1 MKFKSKIIVFV
12 VLVSMLS
19 LVLLGCQSE
28 TPADNN
34 SDAQEEGLYKPGTYI
49 GEGDGMGGK
58 VQVSVSVDKNNILEV
73 KVLENNE
80 TTGIGDAAIDKIPT
94 KIVEGQTLAVDVV
107 SGATITSEAILA
119 AVEAALKEA
128 GADVSALK
136 TKGEYK
142 TVSGDNTFDTEVVVV
157 GAGAAGLSAALEAAN
172 NGAKVILVEKLA
184 MTGGSTARS
193 GGKVQAAGTDIQKA
207 NGVEDNADLYY
218 NHLMSVGENKVDQLK
233 TRLIADNSLAD
244 FNWLVEN
251 GVEFSKNIEQLH
263 DKYRPIRGHYVSVQ
277 DGKVEQD
284 GHGWAITQP
293 LEKAA
298 IDKGVEILLET
309 PAKKLIIDNKGTVTG
324 IECEDAQGNK
334 ITINSKAVILATG
347 GYDLNK
353 ELLEE
358 YAPLVKPVYST
369 VAPGN
374 VGDGLIM
381 ARDAGAKIQ
390 SGGGAVLLYLD
401 LAAGVGEVGGLYVDA
416 TGSRFVDET
425 EFWFTRTKK
434 LMDRNQTGMFYITD
448 VKGKLDSFDALV
460 QAGKMVEGSTIEDLA
475 GKLGMTELATTVER
489 YNQLAKKGVDED
501 FNKDPEYMKTVEEGP
516 FYAVAFAPITS
527 GTFGGPVTNEKG
539 QVIAEKGGIINGLY
553 AAGEVANG
561 DLFYQEY
568 PGSGSSIST
577 CVGMGRIAGRVAAE
591 EAKTLR

>member
-1 MKFKSKIIVFV
+1 MKLNLKIIVFV
-12 VLVSMLS
+12 ILVSMLS
-19 LVLLGCQSE
+19 LMITGCKNK
-28 TPADNN
+28 P
-34 SDAQEEGLYKPGTYI
+34 QENVQTGLYKPGTYT

-58 VQVSVSVDKNNILEV
+58 VKVSVKVDENKILEV
-73 KVLENNE
+73 NVLENDE
-80 TTGIGDAAIDKIPT
+80 TQGIGDAAINKIPS
-94 KIVEGQTLAVDVV
+94 KIIEGQTLSVDAV
-107 SGATITSEAILA
+107 SGATLTSNAILT

-128 GADVSALK
+128 GADISKLMVKSESETLDDEK
-136 TKGEYK
+136 TY
-142 TVSGDNTFDTEVVVV
+142 DTEVVVV
-157 GAGAAGLSAALEAAN
+157 GGGAAGLSAALEAAN

-193 GGKVQAAGTDIQKA
+193 GGKILAAGTDIQKSHEI
-207 NGVEDNADLYY
+207 EDDADLYY
-218 NHLMSVGENKVDQLK
+218 NHLMSVGENKVDPVK

-263 DKYRPIRGHYVSVQ
+263 EKYRPIRGHFVSAQ

-293 LEKAA
+293 LEKMAKE
-298 IDKGVEILLET
+298 KGVEILLET
-309 PAKKLIIDNKGTVTG
+309 PAKKLIVDNEGTVTG
-324 IECEDAQGNK
+324 IECEDAKGNK
-334 ITINSKAVILATG
+334 IIINATAVILATG
-347 GYDLNK
+347 GYDFNK

-381 ARDAGAKIQ
+381 ARDVGAKIQ

-401 LAAGVGEVGGLYVDA
+401 LAVGVGEVGGLYVDT
-416 TGSRFVDET
+416 TGSRFMDET
-425 EFWFTRTKK
+425 DFWFTRTKK
-434 LMDRNQTGMFYITD
+434 LMDRNQLGMFYITD
-448 VKGKLDSFDALV
+448 AKGNSDRFDALV
-460 QAGKMVEGSTIEDLA
+460 KDGKMVEGSTIEELA
-475 GKLGMTELATTVER
+475 GKLGMTELISTVER
-489 YNQLAKKGVDED
+489 YNELGKKGVDED
-501 FNKDPEYMKTVEEGP
+501 FNKNSEYMKVVDEGP
-516 FYAVAFAPITS
+516 FYAIAFAPITS
-527 GTFGGPVTNEKG
+527 GTFGGPITNEKG
-539 QVIAEKGGIINGLY
+539 QVVAEKGGIIKGLY

-591 EAKTLR
+591 EAKSLR

>member
-1 MKFKSKIIVFV
+1 MKLNLKIIVFV
-12 VLVSMLS
+12 ILVSMLS
-19 LVLLGCQSE
+19 LMLVGCKGE
-28 TPADNN
+28 PKADAN
-34 SDAQEEGLYKPGTYI
+34 SNVQTGLYKPGTYT

-58 VQVSVSVDKNNILEV
+58 VKVSVKVDDNNILEV
-73 KVLENNE
+73 KVLENDE
-80 TTGIGDAAIDKIPT
+80 TKGIGDAAIDKIPSM
-94 KIVEGQTLAVDVV
+94 IVEGQTLSVDAVT
-107 SGATITSEAILA
+107 GATLTSNAILT

-128 GADVSALK
+128 GADISKLK
-136 TKGEYK
+136 TVAEGETVNDDK
-142 TVSGDNTFDTEVVVV
+142 TYETEVVVV
-157 GAGAAGLSAALEAAN
+157 GSGAAGLSAALEAAN

-193 GGKVQAAGTDIQKA
+193 GGKIQAAGTDIQKSH
-207 NGVEDNADLYY
+207 GVEDNADLYY
-218 NHLMSVGENKVDQLK
+218 NHLMSVGENKVDPVK
-233 TRLIADNSLAD
+233 IRLIADNSLAD

-263 DKYRPIRGHYVSVQ
+263 EKYRPIRGHYVSAQ

-293 LEKAA
+293 LEKMAKE
-298 IDKGVEILLET
+298 KGVEILLET
-309 PAKKLIIDNKGTVTG
+309 PAKKLITDNNGTVTG
-324 IECEDAQGNK
+324 IECEDAKGNK
-334 ITINSKAVILATG
+334 IIVNAKAVILATG
-347 GYDLNK
+347 GYDFNK

-401 LAAGVGEVGGLYVDA
+401 LAVGVGEVGGLYVDT
-416 TGSRFVDET
+416 TGSRFMDET
-425 EFWFTRTKK
+425 DFWFTRTKK
-434 LMDRNQTGMFYITD
+434 LMDRNQLGMFYITD
-448 VKGKLDSFDALV
+448 AKGKSDRFDALV
-460 QAGKMVEGSTIEDLA
+460 KDGKMVEGSTIEELA
-475 GKLGMTELATTVER
+475 GKLGMTELISTVER
-489 YNQLAKKGVDED
+489 YNELAKKGVDED
-501 FNKDPEYMKTVEEGP
+501 FNKKPEYMKTVDEGP
-516 FYAVAFAPITS
+516 FYAIAFAPITS
-527 GTFGGPVTNEKG
+527 GTFGGPVTNEKA
-539 QVIAEKGGIINGLY
+539 QVIAEKGGIIKGLY

-561 DLFYQEY
+561 DIFYQEY

-591 EAKTLR
+591 EAKSLR

>member
-1 MKFKSKIIVFV
+1 MKLKSKIIVFII
-12 VLVSMLS
+12 LVSMLS
-19 LVLLGCQSE
+19 LMLSGCQSK
-28 TPADNN
+28 TPVDNN
-34 SDAQEEGLYKPGTYI
+34 MDSQTGLYKPGTYM

-58 VQVSVSVDKNNILEV
+58 VKVSVTVDKNSILEV
-73 KVLENNE
+73 KVLENEE
-80 TTGIGDAAIDKIPT
+80 TKGIGDAAIDKIPT

-107 SGATITSEAILA
+107 TGATMTSNAILT

-128 GADVSALK
+128 GADVIALK
-136 TKGEYK
+136 TKGDDK
-142 TVSGDNTFDTEVVVV
+142 TESGDNTLDTEVVVV

-193 GGKVQAAGTDIQKA
+193 GGKVQAAGTDIQKSH
-207 NGVEDNADLYY
+207 GVEDNADLYY
-218 NHLMSVGENKVDQLK
+218 NHLMSVGENKVDPVK
-233 TRLIADNSLAD
+233 IRLIADNSLKD

-263 DKYRPIRGHYVSVQ
+263 EKYRPIRGHYVSVQ

-298 IDKGVEILLET
+298 KEKGVEILLET
-309 PAKKLIIDNKGTVTG
+309 PAKKLIVNNNGTVTG
-324 IECEDAQGNK
+324 IECEDSQGNK
-334 ITINSKAVILATG
+334 IVINAKAVILATG
-347 GYDLNK
+347 GYDFNK

-401 LAAGVGEVGGLYVDA
+401 LAARVGEVGGLYVDT

-425 EFWFTRTKK
+425 DFWFTRTKK

-448 VKGKLDSFDALV
+448 TKGKLDSFDALV
-460 QAGKMVEGSTIEDLA
+460 KDGKMVEGSTIEELA
-475 GKLGMTELATTVER
+475 GKLGMTELVSTVER
-489 YNQLAKKGVDED
+489 YNQLAIKGVDED
-501 FNKDPEYMKTVEEGP
+501 FNKNPEYMKTVEEGP

-591 EAKTLR
+591 EAKSLR

>member
-1 MKFKSKIIVFV
+1 MKLNSKIIVFV
-12 VLVSMLS
+12 ILVSMLS
-19 LVLLGCQSE
+19 LMLTGCKGESK
-28 TPADNN
+28 T
-34 SDAQEEGLYKPGTYI
+34 DANPSVQTGLYKPGTYT

-58 VQVSVSVDKNNILEV
+58 VKVSVKVDENKILEV
-73 KVLENNE
+73 NVLENNE
-80 TTGIGDAAIDKIPT
+80 TQGIGDAAIDKIPLM
-94 KIVEGQTLAVDVV
+94 IIEGQTLAVDAVT
-107 SGATITSEAILA
+107 GATLTSNAILT

-128 GADVSALK
+128 GADISKLMVKSDGETVNDDK
-136 TKGEYK
+136 TY
-142 TVSGDNTFDTEVVVV
+142 DTEVVVV
-157 GAGAAGLSAALEAAN
+157 GGGAAGLSAALEAAN
-172 NGAKVILVEKLA
+172 NGANVILVEKLA

-193 GGKVQAAGTDIQKA
+193 GGKVQAAGTDIQKSH
-207 NGVEDNADLYY
+207 GVEDNADLYY
-218 NHLMSVGENKVDQLK
+218 NHLMSVGENKVDPVK
-233 TRLIADNSLAD
+233 IRLIADNSLAD

-263 DKYRPIRGHYVSVQ
+263 EKYRPIRGHYVSAQ

-293 LEKAA
+293 LEKMAKE
-298 IDKGVEILLET
+298 KGVEILLET
-309 PAKKLIIDNKGTVTG
+309 PAKKLIVDNKGTVTG
-324 IECEDAQGNK
+324 IECEDPKGNK
-334 ITINSKAVILATG
+334 IIINATAVILATG
-347 GYDLNK
+347 GYDFNK

-401 LAAGVGEVGGLYVDA
+401 LAARVGEVGGLYVDT
-416 TGSRFVDET
+416 TGSRFMDET
-425 EFWFTRTKK
+425 DFWFTRTKK
-434 LMDRNQTGMFYITD
+434 LIDRNQMGMFYITD
-448 VKGKLDSFDALV
+448 AKGKSDSFDTLV
-460 QAGKMVEGSTIEDLA
+460 KDGKMVEGSTIEELA
-475 GKLGMTELATTVER
+475 GKLGMTELKSTVDR
-489 YNQLAKKGVDED
+489 YNELAKKGVDED
-501 FNKDPEYMKTVEEGP
+501 FNKNSEYMKTVEEGP

-539 QVIAEKGGIINGLY
+539 QVVAEKGGIIKGLY

-561 DLFYQEY
+561 DIFYQEY

-577 CVGMGRIAGRVAAE
+577 CIGMGRIAGRVAAE
-591 EAKTLR
+591 EAKSLR

>member
-1 MKFKSKIIVFV
+1 MKLNSKIIVFV
-12 VLVSMLS
+12 ILVSMLS
-19 LVLLGCQSE
+19 LMLAGCKGE
-28 TPADNN
+28 PKTGADPNAKPA
-34 SDAQEEGLYKPGTYI
+34 LYKPGTYT

-58 VQVSVSVDKNNILEV
+58 VKVSVKVDEYKILEV
-73 KVLENNE
+73 NVLENDE
-80 TTGIGDAAIDKIPT
+80 TKGIGDTAIEKIPPM
-94 KIVEGQTLAVDVV
+94 IVEGQTLSVDAVT
-107 SGATITSEAILA
+107 GATLTSNAILT

-128 GADVSALK
+128 GADISKLK
-136 TKGEYK
+136 TVAENETVNDDK
-142 TVSGDNTFDTEVVVV
+142 TYDTEVVVV
-157 GAGAAGLSAALEAAN
+157 GSGAAGLSAALEAAN

-193 GGKVQAAGTDIQKA
+193 GGKIQAAGTDIQKSH
-207 NGVEDNADLYY
+207 GVEDNADLYY
-218 NHLMSVGENKVDQLK
+218 NHLMSVGENKVDPAK
-233 TRLIADNSLAD
+233 IRLIADNSLAD

-263 DKYRPIRGHYVSVQ
+263 EKYRPIRGHYVSVQ

-293 LEKAA
+293 LEKMAKE
-298 IDKGVEILLET
+298 KGVEILLET
-309 PAKKLIIDNKGTVTG
+309 PAKKLITDNKGTVTG
-324 IECEDAQGNK
+324 IECEDSKGNK
-334 ITINSKAVILATG
+334 VIVNAKAVILATG
-347 GYDLNK
+347 GYDFNK

-401 LAAGVGEVGGLYVDA
+401 LAVGVGEVGGLYVDT
-416 TGSRFVDET
+416 TGSRFMDET
-425 EFWFTRTKK
+425 DFWFTRTKK
-434 LMDRNQTGMFYITD
+434 LMDRNQLGMFYITD
-448 VKGKLDSFDALV
+448 AKGKLDRFDALV
-460 QAGKMVEGSTIEDLA
+460 KDGKMVEGSTIEELA
-475 GKLGMTELATTVER
+475 GKLGMTELISTVER
-489 YNQLAKKGVDED
+489 YNELAKKGVDED
-501 FNKDPEYMKTVEEGP
+501 FNKKPEYMKTVEEGP

-527 GTFGGPVTNEKG
+527 GTFGGPVTNEKA
-539 QVIAEKGGIINGLY
+539 QVIAENGGIIKGLY

-561 DLFYQEY
+561 DIFYQEY

-591 EAKTLR
+591 EAKSLR

>member
-1 MKFKSKIIVFV
+1 MKLNSKIIVFV
-12 VLVSMLS
+12 ILVSMLS
-19 LVLLGCQSE
+19 LMFTGCKSEPKADDVQS
-28 TPADNN
+28 
-34 SDAQEEGLYKPGTYI
+34 GLYKPGTYM

-58 VQVSVSVDKNNILEV
+58 VKVSVKVDDNKILEIN
-73 KVLENNE
+73 VLENDE
-80 TTGIGDAAIDKIPT
+80 TQGIGDAAIDKIPSM
-94 KIVEGQTLAVDVV
+94 IIEGQTLAVDAVT
-107 SGATITSEAILA
+107 GATITSNAILT

-128 GADVSALK
+128 GADISKLMVKSEGETVNNDK
-136 TKGEYK
+136 TY
-142 TVSGDNTFDTEVVVV
+142 DTEVVVV
-157 GAGAAGLSAALEAAN
+157 GGGAAGLSAALEAAN

-193 GGKVQAAGTDIQKA
+193 GGKVQAAGTDIQKSH
-207 NGVEDNADLYY
+207 GVEDNADLYY
-218 NHLMSVGENKVDQLK
+218 NHLMSVGENKVDPVK
-233 TRLIADNSLAD
+233 IRLIADNSLAD

-263 DKYRPIRGHYVSVQ
+263 EKYRPIRGHYVSAQ

-293 LEKAA
+293 LEKMAKE
-298 IDKGVEILLET
+298 KGVEILLET
-309 PAKKLIIDNKGTVTG
+309 PAKKLIVDNKGTVTG
-324 IECEDAQGNK
+324 IECEDSKGNK
-334 ITINSKAVILATG
+334 IIVNAKAVILATG
-347 GYDLNK
+347 GYDFNK

-401 LAAGVGEVGGLYVDA
+401 LAVGVGEVGGLYVDT
-416 TGSRFVDET
+416 TGSRFMDET
-425 EFWFTRTKK
+425 DFWFTRTKK
-434 LMDRNQTGMFYITD
+434 LMDRNQLGMFYITD
-448 VKGKLDSFDALV
+448 AKGKLDSFDALV
-460 QAGKMVEGSTIEDLA
+460 QAGKMVEGSTIEELA
-475 GKLGMTELATTVER
+475 GKLGMTELASTVER
-489 YNQLAKKGVDED
+489 YNQLAEKGVDED
-501 FNKDPEYMKTVEEGP
+501 FNKKSEYMKTVEEGP

-527 GTFGGPVTNEKG
+527 GTFGGPVTNEKA
-539 QVIAEKGGIINGLY
+539 QVIAEKGGIIKGLY

-577 CVGMGRIAGRVAAE
+577 CVAMGRIAGRVAAE
-591 EAKTLR
+591 EAKH

>member
-1 MKFKSKIIVFV
+1 MKVNLKIIVFAI
-12 VLVSMLS
+12 LVGMLS
-19 LVLLGCQSE
+19 LMMTGCKGESN
-28 TPADNN
+28 TDVN
-34 SDAQEEGLYKPGTYI
+34 SNVQTGLFKPGTYT

-58 VQVSVSVDKNNILEV
+58 VKVSVKVDDNKILEV
-73 KVLENNE
+73 NVLENDE
-80 TTGIGDAAIDKIPT
+80 TKGIADAAIERIPSM
-94 KIVEGQTLAVDVV
+94 ILEGQTLSVDAVT
-107 SGATITSEAILA
+107 GATMTSNAILT

-128 GADVSALK
+128 GADVTKLK
-136 TKGEYK
+136 AKVENEVVNDIK
-142 TVSGDNTFDTEVVVV
+142 TYETEVVVV
-157 GAGAAGLSAALEAAN
+157 GGGSAGLSAALEAAN

-218 NHLMSVGENKVDQLK
+218 EHLMTVGENKVDPVK
-233 TRLIADNSLAD
+233 IRLIADNSLTD

-263 DKYRPIRGHYVSVQ
+263 EKYRPIRGHYVSAQ
-277 DGKVEQD
+277 DGKTEQD

-293 LEKAA
+293 LEKMA
-298 IDKGVEILLET
+298 IEKGVEILLET
-309 PAKKLIIDNKGTVTG
+309 PAKKLIVDNMGTVTG
-324 IECEDAQGNK
+324 IECEDSKGNK
-334 ITINSKAVILATG
+334 IIINATAVILATG
-347 GYDLNK
+347 GYDFNK
-353 ELLEE
+353 ELLAE

-390 SGGGAVLLYLD
+390 SGGGAILLYLD
-401 LAAGVGEVGGLYVDA
+401 LAARVGEVGGLYVDT
-416 TGSRFVDET
+416 TGSRFMDET
-425 EFWFTRTKK
+425 DFWFTRTKK
-434 LMDRNQTGMFYITD
+434 LIDRNQLGMFYITD
-448 VKGKLDSFDALV
+448 AKGKSDSFDALV
-460 QAGKMVEGSTIEDLA
+460 KDGKMVEGSTIEELA
-475 GKLGMTELATTVER
+475 GKLGMAELKSTVER
-489 YNQLAKKGVDED
+489 YNELAKKGVDED
-501 FNKDPEYMKTVEEGP
+501 FNKNSEYMKTVEEGP
-516 FYAVAFAPITS
+516 FYAIAFAPISS
-527 GTFGGPVTNEKG
+527 GTFGGPITNEKG
-539 QVIAEKGGIINGLY
+539 QVVAEKGGIIKGLY

-591 EAKTLR
+591 EAKR

>member
-1 MKFKSKIIVFV
+1 MKSRIIALV

-19 LVLLGCQSE
+19 LMLLGCQSKA
-28 TPADNN
+28 PLDYNA
-34 SDAQEEGLYKPGTYI
+34 DAQIGLYKPGTYI

-58 VQVSVSVDKNNILEV
+58 VKVSVTVDKDSILEV
-73 KVLENNE
+73 KVLENDE
-80 TTGIGDAAIDKIPT
+80 TKGIGDAAIDKIPA
-94 KIVEGQTLAVDVV
+94 KIVEGQTLSVDAVT
-107 SGATITSEAILA
+107 GATITSNAILA
-119 AVEAALKEA
+119 AVEAALIEA

-136 TKGEYK
+136 EKVDDIAENQDK
-142 TVSGDNTFDTEVVVV
+142 TYDTEIVVV

-218 NHLMSVGENKVDQLK
+218 DHLMTVGENKVDPVK
-233 TRLIADNSLAD
+233 TRLIADNSLTD

-263 DKYRPIRGHYVSVQ
+263 EKYRPIRGHYVSAQ

-293 LEKAA
+293 LENVAKE
-298 IDKGVEILLET
+298 KGVEIMLET

-324 IECEDAQGNK
+324 IECEDSKGNK
-334 ITINSKAVILATG
+334 VIINAKAVILATG
-347 GYDLNK
+347 GYDFNK
-353 ELLEE
+353 ELLAE
-358 YAPLVKPVYST
+358 YAALVKPVYST

-401 LAAGVGEVGGLYVDA
+401 LAAGVGEVGGLYVDS
-416 TGSRFVDET
+416 TGSRFSDET
-425 EFWFTRTKK
+425 DFWFTRTKK

-448 VKGKLDSFDALV
+448 TKGKLESFDALV
-460 QAGKMVEGSTIEDLA
+460 KDGKMVEGSTIEELA
-475 GKLGMTELATTVER
+475 DKLGMTELVSTVER
-489 YNQLAKKGVDED
+489 YNKLAINGVDED
-501 FNKDPEYMKTVEEGP
+501 FNKAPEYMKTVEEGP
-516 FYAVAFAPITS
+516 FYAIAFAPITS
-527 GTFGGPVTNEKG
+527 GTFGGPVTNENG

-577 CVGMGRIAGRVAAE
+577 CIGMGRIAGRVAAE
-591 EAKTLR
+591 EAKSFK

>member
-1 MKFKSKIIVFV
+1 MKLNSKIIVFV
-12 VLVSMLS
+12 ILVAMLS
-19 LVLLGCQSE
+19 LMMAGCKAEPKAEDGPSPQ
-28 TPADNN
+28 T
-34 SDAQEEGLYKPGTYI
+34 GLYKPGTYF

-58 VQVSVSVDKNNILEV
+58 VKVSVKVDENKILEV
-73 KVLENNE
+73 FVLENAE
-80 TTGIGDAAIDKIPT
+80 TQGIGDAAIDKIPA
-94 KIVEGQTLAVDVV
+94 KIVEGQTLAVDAVT
-107 SGATITSEAILA
+107 GATMTSNAILTA
-119 AVEAALKEA
+119 AEAALKEA
-128 GADVSALK
+128 GADISKLMVKSEGGTASKDK
-136 TKGEYK
+136 TY
-142 TVSGDNTFDTEVVVV
+142 DTEVVVV

-193 GGKVQAAGTDIQKA
+193 GGKIQAAGTDIQKSH
-207 NGVEDNADLYY
+207 GVEDNADLYY
-218 NHLMSVGENKVDQLK
+218 NHLMSVGENKVDPAK
-233 TRLIADNSLAD
+233 IRLIADNSLAD

-263 DKYRPIRGHYVSVQ
+263 EKYRPIRGHYVSAQ

-293 LEKAA
+293 LEKMAKE
-298 IDKGVEILLET
+298 KGVEILLET
-309 PAKKLIIDNKGTVTG
+309 PAKKLIVDNKGAVTG
-324 IECEDAQGNK
+324 IECEDSEGNK
-334 ITINSKAVILATG
+334 IIVNAKAVILATG
-347 GYDLNK
+347 GYDFNK
-353 ELLEE
+353 DLLEE

-381 ARDAGAKIQ
+381 ARDAGAKIEA
-390 SGGGAVLLYLD
+390 GGGAVLLYLD
-401 LAAGVGEVGGLYVDA
+401 LAVGVGEVGGLYVDT
-416 TGSRFVDET
+416 TGSRFMDET
-425 EFWFTRTKK
+425 DFWFTRTKK

-448 VKGKLDSFDALV
+448 AKGKSDRFDSLV
-460 QAGKMVEGSTIEDLA
+460 EAGQVFEGNTIEELA
-475 GKLGMTELATTVER
+475 GKLGMTELTSTVER
-489 YNQLAKKGVDED
+489 YNELSKKGLDED
-501 FNKDPEYMKTVEEGP
+501 FNKDSEYMKSVDEGP

-539 QVIAEKGGIINGLY
+539 QVVAESGEIIKGLY

-561 DLFYQEY
+561 DIFYQEY

-591 EAKTLR
+591 EAKSNK

>member
-1 MKFKSKIIVFV
+1 MKSRIIALV

-19 LVLLGCQSE
+19 LMVLGCQSKA
-28 TPADNN
+28 PVDNN
-34 SDAQEEGLYKPGTYI
+34 ADAQIGLYKPGTYI

-58 VQVSVSVDKNNILEV
+58 VKVSVTVDKDSILEV
-73 KVLENNE
+73 KVLENDE
-80 TTGIGDAAIDKIPT
+80 TKGIGDAAIDKIPA
-94 KIVEGQTLAVDVV
+94 KIVEGQTLSVDAVT
-107 SGATITSEAILA
+107 GATITSNAILA
-119 AVEAALKEA
+119 AVEAALIEA

-136 TKGEYK
+136 EKVDDIAENQDK
-142 TVSGDNTFDTEVVVV
+142 TYDTEIVVV

-207 NGVEDNADLYY
+207 NGVEDNVDLYY
-218 NHLMSVGENKVDQLK
+218 DHLMTVGENKVDPVK
-233 TRLIADNSLAD
+233 TRLIADNSLTD

-263 DKYRPIRGHYVSVQ
+263 EKYRPIRGHYVSAQ

-293 LEKAA
+293 LENVAKE
-298 IDKGVEILLET
+298 KGVEIMLET

-324 IECEDAQGNK
+324 IECEDSKGNK
-334 ITINSKAVILATG
+334 VIINAKAVILATG
-347 GYDLNK
+347 GYDFNK
-353 ELLEE
+353 ELLAE

-401 LAAGVGEVGGLYVDA
+401 LAAGVGEVGGLYVDS
-416 TGSRFVDET
+416 TGSRFSDET
-425 EFWFTRTKK
+425 DFWFTRTKK

-448 VKGKLDSFDALV
+448 TKGKLESFDALV
-460 QAGKMVEGSTIEDLA
+460 KDGKMVEGSTIEELA
-475 GKLGMTELATTVER
+475 DKLGMTELVSTVER
-489 YNQLAKKGVDED
+489 YNKLAINGVDED
-501 FNKDPEYMKTVEEGP
+501 FNKAPEYMKTVEEGP
-516 FYAVAFAPITS
+516 FYAIAFAPITS
-527 GTFGGPVTNEKG
+527 GTFGGPVTNENG

-577 CVGMGRIAGRVAAE
+577 CIGMGRIAGRVAAE
-591 EAKTLR
+591 EAKSFK